1 MGKALRAL
9 LLSCRLLLGKL
20 WLNKGGSSTAGDG
33 FQFGQAGAWC
43 RTVLALR
50 KANKKKKNVRNRSRA
65 LPVYT
70 LLAQTP
76 CAQCGQD
83 VVLSPVRSYPQPPRP
98 LRYAISLPLI
108 ALPRCLP
115 GHGQADRILSAPKN
129 LSVLCPCGRT
139 DADCRARHPFS
150 LSARPS

>member
-20 WLNKGGSSTAGDG
+20 WLNKGGSSAAGDG
-33 FQFGQAGAWC
+33 FQFGQVGAWC

-50 KANKKKKNVRNRSRA
+50 KANKKKYVRNRSRA
-65 LPVYT
+65 LPVYM

-108 ALPRCLP
+108 ASPRCLP
-115 GHGQADRILSAPKN
+115 GHGQADRMLSAPKN
-129 LSVLCPCGRT
+129 LSAPCPCGQT